1 MKRKI
6 KYLFL
11 LSVIYFTLF
20 VFKKFGFYFPIVSD
34 YFSDLICIPVSLL
47 FIEWFSSKIS
57 NKKLE
62 IGNGH
67 ILVAIL
73 YFTIVFEF
81 WMPSISK
88 QYTSDNWDILCYF
101 IGGGIYWL
109 LFRKSKFLFQ
119 TV

>member
-1 MKRKI
+1 MKRNI
-6 KYLFL
+6 KYLLL

-20 VFKKFGFYFPIVSD
+20 ALKKSGFYVPIISD
-34 YFSDLICIPVSLL
+34 YFSDLICIPLSLL

-57 NKKLE
+57 TNKLE
-62 IGNGH
+62 IGNLH

-73 YFTIVFEF
+73 YFTFVFEF

-88 QYTSDNWDILCYF
+88 QYTADNWDILCYF
-101 IGGGIYWL
+101 IGGGIYGL